1 MRVAVVDDDARDR
14 AWLTAELEALLER
27 RGLEGTA
34 ASFESGEAFLAAA
47 RAERFD
53 LAFLD
58 VYMEGTDGLET
69 ARALRSFDR
78 ECLLVLSTSSPDH
91 ALEGYRVQAA
101 QYLVKP
107 YGAAELED
115 LFDQLERLLP
125 QPEKYVELRSG
136 RQSVRLRLGEV
147 LWAEHYQHQV
157 RVHTAGGD
165 VASIRMTFGE
175 FTERLAPDGRFFV
188 CGRGLLVNLDR
199 AVDLDGRDFLL
210 ADGTRLPVSRDL
222 LAAARSAFG
231 DRLFRRGE
239 GAVL

>member
-27 RGLEGTA
+27 RGLEGTV
-34 ASFESGEAFLAAA
+34 ASFGDGGAFLEAA
-47 RAERFD
+47 RGERFG
-53 LAFLD
+53 LVFLD
-58 VYMEGTDGLET
+58 IYMDGADGLET
-69 ARALRSFDR
+69 ARALRRFDR
-78 ECLLVLSTSSPDH
+78 DCLLVFSTTSPDH

-107 YGAAELED
+107 YAPAELER
-115 LFDQLERLLP
+115 LFDQLARLLP

-147 LWAEHYQHQV
+147 LWAEHFQHQV
-157 RVHTAGGD
+157 RIHTAGGG
-165 VASIRMTFGE
+165 VVSVRMTFGE
-175 FTERLAPDGRFFV
+175 FGELLAPDGRFFV
-188 CGRGLLVNLDR
+188 CGRGLLVNLDH
-199 AVDLDGRDFLL
+199 AVDLDGRDFRL

-239 GAVL
+239 GAAL